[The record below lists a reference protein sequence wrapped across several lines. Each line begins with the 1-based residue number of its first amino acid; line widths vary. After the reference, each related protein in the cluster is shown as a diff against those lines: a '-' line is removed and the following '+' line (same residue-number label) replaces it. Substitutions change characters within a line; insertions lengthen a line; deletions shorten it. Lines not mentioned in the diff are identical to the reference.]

1 MSSLLEQFMRK
12 QWKQVGLWHIVL
24 IPLSWL
30 FVFLSCMRRF
40 AYRVGLLKSVR
51 LPVPVIVI
59 GNISI
64 GGTGKTPL
72 VVWLAEQLGTAGYRP
87 AIISRGY
94 GGQAASTTPVF
105 EDSDPSVVGDEPVLI
120 ARRGRWPVWVGR
132 NRVAVAQALLQAHP
146 ECNVIISDDGLQHYR
161 LQRDI
166 ELAVVDAEYG
176 FGNSLRLPAGP
187 LREGKSR
194 LKTVD
199 AVICNG
205 GNVWPQSF
213 CMQLVGETFRSVPD
227 ATTTSTAGDFQGRDI
242 AAIAGIGNPGRFFAQ
257 LRKMGLKCKEMAFPD
272 HHAYQAQDLQSIEAD
287 VILMT
292 EKDAVKCAAFAQ
304 ENWWYLPVAPKV
316 DEALASFISNKLRN
330 LNGP

>member
-1 MSSLLEQFMRK
+1 MQSGLEQFMRK

-30 FVFLSCMRRF
+30 FIFLSCLRRF
-40 AYRVGLLKSVR
+40 AYQVGLLKSVR
-51 LPVPVIVI
+51 LPVPVIVV

-72 VVWLAEQLGTAGYRP
+72 VVWLAQRLRNAGYTP

-94 GGQAASTTPVF
+94 GGQAASVTPVF
-105 EDSDPSVVGDEPVLI
+105 EDSDPSIVGDEPVLM
-120 ARRGRWPVWVGR
+120 ARQGNSPVWIGR
-132 NRVAVAQALLQAHP
+132 NRVAVGKTVLQAHP
-146 ECNVIISDDGLQHYR
+146 ECSVIISDDGLQHYR
-161 LQRDI
+161 LRRDI

-199 AVICNG
+199 AVVCNG
-205 GNVWPQSF
+205 GNILPRSF
-213 CMQLVGETFRSVPD
+213 RMQLTGEIFRSAAD
-227 ATTTSTAGDFQGRDI
+227 ATKTSIARDFEGRNVV
-242 AAIAGIGNPGRFFAQ
+242 AIAGIGNPGRFFAQ
-257 LRKMGLKCKEMAFPD
+257 LKKMGLKCREVAFPD
-272 HHAYQAQDLQSIEAD
+272 HYAFKVQDLQSIKAD

-292 EKDAVKCAAFAQ
+292 EKDAVKCAAFA
-304 ENWWYLPVAPKV
+304 EKNWWYLPVAAEV
-316 DEALASFISNKLRN
+316 DEALASFILNKLRN